1 MAVTTFLAINGWRPR
16 AGPWRTGVAQLPAWS
31 KIGADQVANPA
42 SDVLLNLPPR
52 PLTQEETSLVAEW
65 LSLAQDISLAYVSA
79 RRMDDPATYQRVVIS
94 DAPDNKPTHLVHAPS
109 GLRLWVKLTVGQEGG
124 AELFDSLAAALN
136 SIRNVLK

>member
-1 MAVTTFLAINGWRPR
+1 L
-16 AGPWRTGVAQLPAWS
+16 QLPAWS
-31 KIGADQVANPA
+31 TVGADQVANPA

-52 PLTQEETSLVAEW
+52 RLTQEETSLVAEW

-79 RRMDDPATYQRVVIS
+79 RRMDDPATYHRVVIS

-109 GLRLWVKLTVGQEGG
+109 GLRLWVKLTVGREGG